1 MQATARMASVVSAT
15 SCARRRLIRSVRPTN
30 SAHMTRARFE
40 QALRGA
46 SDASRKFALSLVT
59 NDLPTDC
66 RYVAYLNQS
75 CDEKPLEA
83 NETVYPEDPLRVGAV
98 DSPLSTVEIVQ
109 LLCRDDAVPEWI
121 DISAYRVT
129 DRFTVFSLHC
139 CGRFTPNSERLYY
152 ADSDLS
158 PFGIKSPVL
167 PPRWTDAQGRFDLNT
182 TRSHEPQ

>member
-1 MQATARMASVVSAT
+1 
-15 SCARRRLIRSVRPTN
+15 
-30 SAHMTRARFE
+30 MTRARFE

-46 SDASRKFALSLVT
+46 SNASRRFALSVVT
-59 NDLPTDC
+59 YDLPTDY

-75 CDEKPLEA
+75 FDGNPLEA
-83 NETVYPEDPLRVGAV
+83 DETVYPDDPFRVGDL
-98 DSPLSTVEIVQ
+98 DSPLSSVEIVQ

-139 CGRFTPNSERLYY
+139 CGRFTPNADRLYY
-152 ADSDLS
+152 ADNDLS

-167 PPRWTDAQGRFDLNT
+167 PPRWTEAQGRFDLNT